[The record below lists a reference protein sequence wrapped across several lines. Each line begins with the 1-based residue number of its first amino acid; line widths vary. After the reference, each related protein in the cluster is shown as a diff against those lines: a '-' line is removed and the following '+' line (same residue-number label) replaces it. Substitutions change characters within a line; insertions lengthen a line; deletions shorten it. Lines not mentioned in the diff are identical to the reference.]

1 MTSSLPETFRRYVD
15 GILVINM
22 DSNPARYASLMQA
35 VAGVLPEERIERLS
49 AVVGRELPGCGE
61 APWFTECT
69 GERAKAWAGVAG
81 CTLSHRKCIAVAK
94 ERGWKR
100 VLVLEDDVR
109 PAAAAETAEQLETA
123 LAQLSGPYL
132 FHIGHNR
139 PVPHGKRVS
148 QVGGAA
154 LWRIDGVLGA
164 HAYIVPE
171 EAYDTLLAG
180 LPTEENIWEWVSRYR
195 AVDTY
200 YREYVGT
207 CGLLPVYS
215 LFPHLFSQAGGVS
228 DIMGTTVA
236 EGNCAA
242 AREPHRAGLC
252 NLLLTPFRRLKIR
265 LNSLRTLRRA
275 RRGGLPGKRR
285 RRS

>member
-1 MTSSLPETFRRYVD
+1 MASSPLEIFRRYVD

-22 DSNPARYASLMQA
+22 DSNPARFSTLSEA

-61 APWFTECT
+61 APWFSERT
-69 GERAKAWAGVAG
+69 GERTKAWAGVAG

-109 PAAAAETAEQLETA
+109 PAAVTETAEQLEAA

-139 PVPHGKRVS
+139 PVPHGARLS
-148 QVGGAA
+148 QAGGAA

-164 HAYIVPE
+164 HAYIVSA

-180 LPTEENIWEWVSRYR
+180 LPTEENVWEWVSRYR

-200 YREYVGT
+200 YREYAGI

-215 LFPHLFSQAGGVS
+215 LFPHFFSQAGGVS
-228 DIMGTTVA
+228 DIMGTIVA
-236 EGNCAA
+236 EGNCACE
-242 AREPHRAGLC
+242 REPYRMSLLDRA
-252 NLLLTPFRRLKIR
+252 LLPFRRLKVR

-275 RRGGLPGKRR
+275 RRGGLPGYR
-285 RRS
+285 RRSR